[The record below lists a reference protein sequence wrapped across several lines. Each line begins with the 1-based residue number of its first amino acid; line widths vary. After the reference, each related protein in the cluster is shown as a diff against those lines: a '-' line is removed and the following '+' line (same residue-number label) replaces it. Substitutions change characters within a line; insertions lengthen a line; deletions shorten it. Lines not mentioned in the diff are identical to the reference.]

1 MPGLRVQTTM
11 LVGESLWRG
20 PSLRDQELSAMG
32 QTKEY
37 LSGRVY
43 ADYGV
48 HTAFSDRVKT

>member
-1 MPGLRVQTTM
+1 M